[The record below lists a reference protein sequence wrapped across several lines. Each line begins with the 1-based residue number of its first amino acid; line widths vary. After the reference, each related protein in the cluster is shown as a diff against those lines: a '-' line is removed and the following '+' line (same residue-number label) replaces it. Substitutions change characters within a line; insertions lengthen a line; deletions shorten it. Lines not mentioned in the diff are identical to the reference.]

1 MKIMKYKKGRKG
13 QYKLE
18 LANGQELFLYEEV
31 ILKYELLL
39 RGYINECDMSLIASD
54 NKEWDVYY
62 ASLSSLKS
70 RFKSSYDIK
79 ELLLKK
85 MFEEELIDKVI
96 LKLVSQ
102 GYLNDSLFARSYINN
117 QIVTT
122 MKGPKK
128 IERELERHHVD
139 WAIIKEEIQSYD
151 QELQRER
158 IDKVIQKSLKC
169 NRKLG
174 GAVLK
179 KKITNDLVKLGYDS
193 LLVEEVFLDVDIPDC
208 SLIASLEYEKLR
220 KRLERRYEGAE
231 LERKIKEKLYQ
242 KGLSYEN

>member
-1 MKIMKYKKGRKG
+1 MKIIKYKKSRKG

-18 LANGQELFLYEEV
+18 LSNGQELFLYEEV

-39 RGYINECDMSLIASD
+39 KGYINECDISLIASD

-62 ASLSSLKS
+62 VALGSLKS
-70 RFKSSYDIK
+70 RFRSAYDIK

-85 MFEEELIDKVI
+85 MFEEELIDKAI
-96 LKLVSQ
+96 LKLVNQ
-102 GYLNDSLFARSYINN
+102 GYINDRLFARSYINN
-117 QIVTT
+117 QIITT

-128 IERELERHHVD
+128 IERELENHHVD
-139 WAIIKEEIQSYD
+139 WEFIKEEIKSYN

-158 IDKVIQKSLKC
+158 INKFVQKSLKC

-174 GAVLK
+174 GVVLK

-193 LLVEEVFLDVDIPDC
+193 LLIEEVILEVDTPDC
-208 SLIASLEYEKLR
+208 SLIASLEYEKLH
-220 KRLERRYEGAE
+220 KRLGRKYEGAE
-231 LERKIKEKLYQ
+231 LERKIKERLYQ